1 MNKNCRDI
9 LSSKENRNSLRK
21 NFCPFIRYLEETDP
35 DLKNIT
41 SYMRK
46 METYLFKILKV
57 ELIQIKQNLWEWS
70 ENNLSALKSKLNST
84 DEIAV
89 SFYLS

>member
-21 NFCPFIRYLEETDP
+21 NFVPFIRYLEETDP

-46 METYLFKILKV
+46 MDTYLFKILKV
-57 ELIQIKQNLWEWS
+57 K
-70 ENNLSALKSKLNST
+70 LSP
-84 DEIAV
+84 D
-89 SFYLS
+89 

>member
-46 METYLFKILKV
+46 MEAYLFKILKV
-57 ELIQIKQNLWEWS
+57 ELIQIKQNL
-70 ENNLSALKSKLNST
+70 
-84 DEIAV
+84 
-89 SFYLS
+89 

>member
-46 METYLFKILKV
+46 MEAYLFKILKV
-57 ELIQIKQNLWEWS
+57 ESRLNRIF
-70 ENNLSALKSKLNST
+70 ENEVK
-84 DEIAV
+84 IICQP
-89 SFYLS
+89 

>member
-1 MNKNCRDI
+1 M
-9 LSSKENRNSLRK
+9 SSKENRNSLRK

-46 METYLFKILKV
+46 MEAYLFKILKV
-57 ELIQIKQNLWEWS
+57 ESRLNRIF
-70 ENNLSALKSKLNST
+70 ENEVK
-84 DEIAV
+84 IICQP
-89 SFYLS
+89 